1 MVYTIATMAIDGK
14 SASARTGRAADSQR
28 GGLVIGGAVATSSG
42 RGVGVGGT
50 GVTVGAAV
58 GTGVGTAVNNGS
70 GAVSGKPSERELYQ
84 TR

>member
-1 MVYTIATMAIDGK
+1 MATMAIDGR
-14 SASARTGRAADSQR
+14 SASASTGSAAVSQR
-28 GGLVIGGAVATSSG
+28 GGPEIGGAVATSSG

-50 GVTVGAAV
+50 GVAVGVAVGAAV
-58 GTGVGTAVNNGS
+58 GTGVNNGS